1 MIQAAL
7 YGEAQLVALLGEV
20 CRERERERETV
31 REIREREEKEREI
44 PTSTEVNSTI
54 LCGCLPMGFETK
66 QQAEPSG

>member
-1 MIQAAL
+1 M
-7 YGEAQLVALLGEV
+7 ERHSLLLSWEKSAE
-20 CRERERERETV
+20 RERERERERD
-31 REIREREEKEREI
+31 REIREREEKEKEREI